1 MSDLGKYL
9 PLSQHAATD
18 ESAVTGNWA
27 ELTGQTLVR
36 LADLLDALGT
46 TALDR
51 PAMRAGSTIG
61 DVARELFAPSRRD
74 RLRRAATLG
83 IAQRRSVAAPVDD
96 SCVAARVRELAVAA
110 SGPGAKRSVHDLSIA
125 VVTAYDIAT
134 ASQSPMALNATA
146 SGAVALARSLSAP
159 LEIRA
164 VLRDRTLAPTD
175 ADWRLGRGPEIS
187 GTAAAIVLFLFGR
200 AGFPAP
206 ADTAQD
212 G

>member
-27 ELTGQTLVR
+27 ELTGQTLARV
-36 LADLLDALGT
+36 ADLLDALGAT
-46 TALDR
+46 GLDR
-51 PAMRAGSTIG
+51 PGMRPGSTVG
-61 DVARELFAPSRRD
+61 GVARELFTPSRRD

-83 IAQRRSVAAPVDD
+83 IAQRRGPAAPIEDGRL
-96 SCVAARVRELAVAA
+96 AASVRELAVAA
-110 SGPGAKRSVHDLSIA
+110 SAPGAKCSVHDLSIA
-125 VVTAYDIAT
+125 VVTACDIAAAT
-134 ASQSPMALNATA
+134 GSPIVVAPTA

-159 LEIRA
+159 IGIRA

-187 GTAAAIVLFLFGR
+187 GTAGAIVLFLFGR
-200 AGFPAP
+200 AGFPSSPNAEN
-206 ADTAQD
+206 
-212 G
+212 